1 MPHGASGLEPFK
13 RMDVANI
20 YWRLSLTVSRLRPA
34 TATRKRAASDRAIL
48 TFTGRTAPASHY
60 GQNPRHV
67 TSRRRCPD
75 LT

>member
-34 TATRKRAASDRAIL
+34 TATRKRAPRIGRFLRLPAGPRPQAI
-48 TFTGRTAPASHY
+48 TGK
-60 GQNPRHV
+60 NPRHV